1 MSALKTGPVG
11 VWNTADETGAFFW
24 GLGVA
29 AAGRGSWKTTG
40 GMGTCCWSLRGVK
53 AGWAGL
59 EAAEARARLGL
70 ECFLEC
76 FLLAGFLWEAG
87 EEEACLLDE

>member
-1 MSALKTGPVG
+1 M
-11 VWNTADETGAFFW
+11 
-24 GLGVA
+24 
-29 AAGRGSWKTTG
+29 
-40 GMGTCCWSLRGVK
+40 RGVK

-76 FLLAGFLWEAG
+76 FLLAGFLWKAG